1 MGVRKCVCEE
11 IWCRADWYQRRDRAF
26 TLATV
31 FRRRSTSCDI
41 TAELALPTILLF
53 LRPNQPEKLFRA
65 TTILSRLTKN
75 AQFCSWLIYE
85 APFVQFEKTFLE
97 HFFQPRFEIIPSSLP
112 YDDETV
118 YEGSLTPLSP
128 LISLKRQKGTE
139 RVDSAASAAATTQP
153 IYSTLSWRRDADT
166 PSQSSCGVTS
176 GWR

>member
-1 MGVRKCVCEE
+1 MRKYAREAIRCKG
-11 IWCRADWYQRRDRAF
+11 DWYQGRDRAF

-31 FRRRSTSCDI
+31 FRCRSTLCDF
-41 TAELALPTILLF
+41 TAELSLPTILLF
-53 LRPNQPEKLFRA
+53 LRPNQLEKLFRA
-65 TTILSRLTKN
+65 TSILSRLIKN

-85 APFVQFEKTFLE
+85 VPFVQFEKTFLE

-118 YEGSLTPLSP
+118 YEGSLTPHSP
-128 LISLKRQKGTE
+128 LISLKRRKGTE
-139 RVDSAASAAATTQP
+139 HVDSAASAAATTQP
-153 IYSTLSWRRDADT
+153 IYSTLLWRRDADT